1 MSKEA
6 NFSFYG
12 ALPSFKP
19 TRHCCGIVENS
30 VLYLLL
36 TALTT
41 LQLIVF
47 IVIFMHPELRNMLN
61 LNPNLKQNQDILLLI
76 LTAMSS
82 IWLLT
87 VLFSFVGFMKKITY
101 SHLPLIATE
110 VIFCL
115 VATALFA
122 AFTWSISPSDYS
134 KIPIGSSPKNRNFQL
149 FKLIFS
155 LFMALFHVYYTYIVY
170 CLWRDGRKEQK
181 TEEFIRRQ
189 HMIDEVCEEM
199 LWEEDERNYQENRTF
214 PMTGIYPQDRSI
226 STYSESECSISMCS
240 AEIRIN
246 EMYAAYLQD
255 QRYFDTSNYGKRNY

>member
-1 MSKEA
+1 MNIK
-6 NFSFYG
+6 NLKNIDF
-12 ALPSFKP
+12 LQ
-19 TRHCCGIVENS
+19 

-110 VIFCL
+110 VEFEK
-115 VATALFA
+115 FEN
-122 AFTWSISPSDYS
+122 F
-134 KIPIGSSPKNRNFQL
+134 NR
-149 FKLIFS
+149 
-155 LFMALFHVYYTYIVY
+155 
-170 CLWRDGRKEQK
+170 
-181 TEEFIRRQ
+181 
-189 HMIDEVCEEM
+189 
-199 LWEEDERNYQENRTF
+199 
-214 PMTGIYPQDRSI
+214 
-226 STYSESECSISMCS
+226 
-240 AEIRIN
+240 EIRIPG
-246 EMYAAYLQD
+246 EI
-255 QRYFDTSNYGKRNY
+255 